1 MQTSAASCCIDGRR
15 TRPVARL
22 AAAGLGLLLAATGC
36 LSADAPATAPS
47 GSAAREASSLVA
59 SCHDPLCY
67 NAKNLIMERT
77 HAVFDQP
84 EIVDTTRGITHIT
97 ADKAEVNGADLANSH
112 WVLTGHVVA
121 TTPQGKLQADRAT
134 IQVVARRITDMT
146 AQGTPALFERFGPT
160 GSVIAHG
167 HALSVLYDL
176 EHPRVELSGD
186 SWLTDDCGNEVSSQR
201 IQYDIAN
208 QRVQADVA
216 PDSASRVRGII
227 HSRSPTPCT
236 SGLAGK

>member
-1 MQTSAASCCIDGRR
+1 MASCCIDGQ
-15 TRPVARL
+15 RPVAPL
-22 AAAGLGLLLAATGC
+22 AAVGLGLLLAATRC
-36 LSADAPATAPS
+36 LPANAPAAPPFS
-47 GSAAREASSLVA
+47 SAPAQAPSLVA

-77 HAVFDQP
+77 HAVFDEP

-134 IQVVARRITDMT
+134 IQVVARHITDMT

-160 GSVIAHG
+160 GSVTAHG
-167 HALSVLYDL
+167 HALSVVYDL
-176 EHPRVELSGD
+176 ENPRVELSGD
-186 SWLTDDCGNEVSSQR
+186 SWLTDDCGNEVSSQH
-201 IQYDIAN
+201 IQYDIVK
-208 QRVQADVA
+208 QRVQADAA
-216 PDSASRVRGII
+216 PDSQSRVRGII